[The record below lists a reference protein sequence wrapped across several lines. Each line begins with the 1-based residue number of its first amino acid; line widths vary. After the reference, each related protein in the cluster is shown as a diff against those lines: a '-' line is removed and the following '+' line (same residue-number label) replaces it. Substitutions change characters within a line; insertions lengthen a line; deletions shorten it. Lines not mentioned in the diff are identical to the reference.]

1 MIFSENFLRHFTW
14 LHTNFRV
21 ESVKWSGV
29 KGAKGE
35 GWYGETK
42 GETWWRPGRDRF
54 LGLDSSS
61 IGFYVQKYLLMPIFK
76 TRRPV
81 AHSQIGAQRSQ
92 RSGTKY
98 ALKFKLSKVRKCW
111 ECKKKGWN
119 EHVTAPTC
127 FLYNQSIRLGFAY
140 VSIKVVRETIQIH
153 ARFFVP
159 LLWDL
164 CAPIWRWATGRLVL
178 KIGMS
183 KYFWT

>member
-81 AHSQIGAQRSQ
+81 SPSQIGAQRSQ
-92 RSGTKY
+92 RSGTES
-98 ALKFKLSKVRKCW
+98 ALKFKLSKVRMCW
-111 ECKKKGWN
+111 QCKKKCWN
-119 EHVTAPTC
+119 AHVTAPTC
-127 FLYNQSIRLGFAY
+127 FLYNKSIRLGFAITCQHFVTFSFLPEHFWQKKARKY
-140 VSIKVVRETIQIH
+140 WTHCHPCFYFCVCVWVSK
-153 ARFFVP
+153 
-159 LLWDL
+159 
-164 CAPIWRWATGRLVL
+164 
-178 KIGMS
+178 
-183 KYFWT
+183 

>member
-1 MIFSENFLRHFTW
+1 MLNLKKKNTFWGGELGVQRQ
-14 LHTNFRV
+14 
-21 ESVKWSGV
+21 ESM
-29 KGAKGE
+29 
-35 GWYGETK
+35 
-42 GETWWRPGRDRF
+42 GETWRDKCATYERPMSDRF
-54 LGLDSSS
+54 LGLHFFTV
-61 IGFYVQKYLLMPIFK
+61 GFYVQKYLLMPIFK

-81 AHSQIGAQRSQ
+81 SPSQIGAQRSQ
-92 RSGTKY
+92 RSGTKC

-127 FLYNQSIRLGFAY
+127 FLYNQSIRLAFAY
-140 VSIKVVRETIQIH
+140 VSIKVLRETIRIH
-153 ARFFVP
+153 ARFFVT

-178 KIGMS
+178 KIGMK

>member
-1 MIFSENFLRHFTW
+1 MKL
-14 LHTNFRV
+14 
-21 ESVKWSGV
+21 SGV

-35 GWYGETK
+35 GWYGATK
-42 GETWWRPGRDRF
+42 WATYERPMGDRF

-92 RSGTKY
+92 RSGTKC

-140 VSIKVVRETIQIH
+140 VSIKVLFPDIFLDICT
-153 ARFFVP
+153 
-159 LLWDL
+159 
-164 CAPIWRWATGRLVL
+164 TGSWGKGGSNLPTESAL
-178 KIGMS
+178 KFNLS
-183 KYFWT
+183 

>member
-21 ESVKWSGV
+21 ESVKLSGV

-81 AHSQIGAQRSQ
+81 SPSQIGAQRSQ
-92 RSGTKY
+92 RSGTKSSREFELLLGQPLCWPMQNQGVLIY
-98 ALKFKLSKVRKCW
+98 CRENMSAPSHVHFNPFFALSSLSNF
-111 ECKKKGWN
+111 EQF
-119 EHVTAPTC
+119 E
-127 FLYNQSIRLGFAY
+127 F
-140 VSIKVVRETIQIH
+140 
-153 ARFFVP
+153 
-159 LLWDL
+159 
-164 CAPIWRWATGRLVL
+164 
-178 KIGMS
+178 
-183 KYFWT
+183 